1 MQVLDTKG
9 MNCPIPILKARK
21 TLDGMSAG
29 EALEIHATDPGAVK
43 DFEAFCRQTGHE
55 LVESS
60 KDGEVYKFIIQ
71 RKN

>member
-55 LVESS
+55 LVNSS

-71 RKN
+71 HKN